1 MPQRWNLTNSGH
13 LCSRKAIKPGY
24 GLPYVE
30 RHARLWHV
38 SLVIGVKRHAANYGV
53 LFPNHIALEPVIVI
67 SGRHTPL
74 SFPKI
79 TMKRLAKKQAKQRMW
94 SAGTIRFASD

>member
-38 SLVIGVKRHAANYGV
+38 SLVIGVKRHAAHYGV
-53 LFPNHIALEPVIVI
+53 LFPNHIALEPATVI
-67 SGRHTPL
+67 SGRHMPQL
-74 SFPKI
+74 FRNRS
-79 TMKRLAKKQAKQRMW
+79 MKQLAKKQAKRRM
-94 SAGTIRFASD
+94 